1 MQRIFGF
8 LLVLRLSGLIGVGAV
23 SAQEAVEVNAD
34 TLSYEE
40 DGETVAAQGNVV
52 VTKGQTT
59 LSADTVSVSRTRN
72 ELQARGNVVL
82 QGPQGDIQ
90 AEALR
95 LELTDETGEIENGI
109 IRLPQRQYT
118 ITGRKLQKSY
128 GQTYHIEEGSV
139 TTCECDGPERADW
152 RLDVS
157 EFDMTL
163 GGTGKIRGGLLRAR
177 DIPLLYVPY
186 GVVPVRKAR
195 QSGALAPRSSFS
207 SKRGFQWEQ
216 PFYWAISKSQDL
228 TLTADIETSARVGLL
243 GEYRYAPSERIEGEF
258 SASYFNE
265 QIRGPAS
272 TTSPVDRWS
281 VTGAHRQRLADTL
294 EVYSDLFFVSDDFF
308 LRELNISFHPGLE
321 DHQLRSRRFTASRVG
336 GLKTW
341 KNAQL
346 RSEARYYQDLR
357 NDQNDVFQ
365 VLPQVSFQG
374 QHRFWNDRLEAGVT
388 IQASHFFRNRGYHG
402 QRFDLAPWVSI
413 PFSLGGYVY
422 GSVTATGRET
432 VYHTSSRARG
442 RPVVPGA
449 GRLKNMRTRETV
461 QLQAEFGTRLSRVF
475 DVGWG
480 RVSKLQH
487 VIEPQVS
494 FSYVPRVGQDDLP
507 LYDALDRMNRRSLF
521 VYGVANR
528 LLGKF
533 DPLPGAANR
542 QARVRELLRL
552 SVTQAYDPSRRLRE
566 EGERFGLSE
575 TDQHFSDVDISAH
588 IRPFS
593 LFTLAAETTYDVDQ
607 GDMIAARIGGYLRDP
622 RPLPETSPLLRHL
635 QRRTSLGVSYRTIAD
650 RLLKEL
656 NSRVVLRLNEYLT
669 LAYFTR
675 YDLNDQAFIGSR
687 YFFRVFS
694 PQKCWTFD
702 FGIVEKVNPDET
714 EFRFSLSLVGITSA
728 GKSAF

>member
-1 MQRIFGF
+1 MQRICCF
-8 LLVLRLSGLIGVGAV
+8 LLLPMLVWLIEAGVV
-23 SAQEAVEVNAD
+23 SAQESVEVNAD

-40 DGETVAAQGNVV
+40 DGETVSAQGNVV

-59 LSADTVSVSRTRN
+59 LTADTVSVSRARN
-72 ELQARGNVVL
+72 ELRARGNVVL
-82 QGPQGDIQ
+82 RDPQGDIQ

-95 LELTDETGEIENGI
+95 LELTDETGEIEDGVI
-109 IRLPQRQYT
+109 HMPQRQYT
-118 ITGRKLQKSY
+118 ITGRRLQKSY
-128 GQTYHIEEGSV
+128 GQTYHIEDGTI
-139 TTCECDGPERADW
+139 TTCECEADEQPDW
-152 RLDVS
+152 RLDAS
-157 EFDMTL
+157 AFDLTL
-163 GGTGKIRGGLLRAR
+163 AGTGRLRGGLLRAR
-177 DIPLLYVPY
+177 DIPLLYIPY
-186 GVVPVRKAR
+186 GAVPVRKDR
-195 QSGALAPRSSFS
+195 QSGALAPRAGFS

-243 GEYRYAPSERIEGEF
+243 GEYRYAPSERVEGDF

-281 VTGAHRQRLADTL
+281 VTGAHRQRMADNV
-294 EVYSDLFFVSDDFF
+294 EMYSDFFFVSDDFF
-308 LRELNISFHPGLE
+308 LREFNISFHPGLE

-341 KNAQL
+341 KHAQL

-357 NDQNDVFQ
+357 NDQDDAFQ
-365 VLPQVSFQG
+365 VLPQVDFQG
-374 QHRFWNDRLEAGVT
+374 RRRFWNDRLEAGVT
-388 IQASHFFRNRGYHG
+388 LQGSHFFRNRGYYG
-402 QRFDLAPWVSI
+402 QRFDLAPWVAL
-413 PFSLGGYVY
+413 PFSLGRYVY

-432 VYHTSSRARG
+432 VYHMSSRAQG
-442 RPVVPGA
+442 RPVVPGSK
-449 GRLKNMRTRETV
+449 RLKKTQTRETV
-461 QLQAEFGTRLSRVF
+461 QLQAELGTRLSRVF

-487 VIEPQVS
+487 VAEPHIA

-521 VYGVANR
+521 VYGVSNR

-533 DPLPGAANR
+533 DPLPGASNR
-542 QARVRELLRL
+542 QARVRELLRV

-575 TDQHFSDVDISAH
+575 TDQHFSDVDVSAH
-588 IRPFS
+588 VRPFS
-593 LFTLAAETTYDVDQ
+593 LFTLTAETTYDVDQ

-650 RLLKEL
+650 RLLKEI

-669 LAYFTR
+669 VAYFTR
-675 YDLNDQAFIGSR
+675 YDLNDQVFIGSR
-687 YFFRVFS
+687 YFFRVLS

-702 FGIVEKVNPDET
+702 FGVVEKVNPDEV

>member
-1 MQRIFGF
+1 MKRIFC
-8 LLVLRLSGLIGVGAV
+8 LLLWLTLSWLIEAGTV
-23 SAQEAVEVNAD
+23 SAQEPVEVNAD

-40 DGETVAAQGNVV
+40 DGETVSAQGNVV

-59 LSADTVSVSRTRN
+59 LTADTVSVSRTRN
-72 ELQARGNVVL
+72 ELKARGNVVL
-82 QGPQGDIQ
+82 QDPQGDIQ

-109 IRLPQRQYT
+109 IHMPQRHYT

-128 GQTYHIEEGSV
+128 GQTYHIEDGTV
-139 TTCECDGPERADW
+139 TTCECEDPERADW
-152 RLDVS
+152 RLDAT
-157 EFDMTL
+157 EFDIAL
-163 GGTGKIRGGLLRAR
+163 GGTGTLRGGLLRAR
-177 DIPLLYVPY
+177 GIPLLYIPY
-186 GVVPVRKAR
+186 GVIPVRKER
-195 QSGALAPRSSFS
+195 QSGALAPRAGFS

-228 TLTADIETSARVGLL
+228 TLTADIETSSRVGLL
-243 GEYRYAPSERIEGEF
+243 GEYRYAPNERVEGEF
-258 SASYFNE
+258 AASYFNE

-281 VTGAHRQRLADTL
+281 VTGAHRQRLADDV

-321 DHQLRSRRFTASRVG
+321 DHQLRSRRFTASRIG

-357 NDQNDVFQ
+357 NDQDDAFQ
-365 VLPQVSFQG
+365 VLPQINFQG
-374 QHRFWNDRLEAGVT
+374 QRRFWNDRLEAGVT
-388 IQASHFFRNRGYHG
+388 MQGSHFFRNRGYYG

-413 PFSLGGYVY
+413 PFSLGGYVH
-422 GSVTATGRET
+422 GSVTAVGRET
-432 VYHTSSRARG
+432 VYHMSSRALG
-442 RPVVPGA
+442 RPTAPGSR
-449 GRLKNMRTRETV
+449 RLKNTQTRETV
-461 QLQAEFGTRLSRVF
+461 QLQAELGTRLSRVF

-487 VIEPQVS
+487 VIEPRVS

-507 LYDALDRMNRRSLF
+507 LYDVLDRINRRSLF
-521 VYGVANR
+521 VYGVSNR

-533 DPLPGAANR
+533 DPLPGASNR
-542 QARVRELLRL
+542 QARVRELLRV
-552 SVTQAYDPSRRLRE
+552 SVTQAYDTSRRLRE

-607 GDMIAARIGGYLRDP
+607 GDMIAARIGGYIRDP

-650 RLLKEL
+650 RLLKEI

-675 YDLNDQAFIGSR
+675 YDLNDQSFIGSR
-687 YFFRVFS
+687 YFFRVLS

-702 FGIVEKVNPDET
+702 FGVVEKVNPDEV